1 MISSSVED
9 GAVVNLCGET
19 VFSEFLI
26 LTTDLLAIRQC
37 LCDHFDTIWTILQHL
52 HDEDLGED
60 VRLLGGVAVVA
71 HGQHCVI
78 LIKREKFAEVKA
90 EQSGEVTC
98 PVGKLQTLF
107 RISVAKF
114 ERLKAVSWTGEAAIA
129 RGIRG
134 LRHQIAARGL
144 NTTMS
149 VSIFALW
156 LNLVST
162 FGIRMT
168 TQFGDGLHQGE

>member
-1 MISSSVED
+1 MILV
-9 GAVVNLCGET
+9 
-19 VFSEFLI
+19 
-26 LTTDLLAIRQC
+26 
-37 LCDHFDTIWTILQHL
+37 
-52 HDEDLGED
+52 
-60 VRLLGGVAVVA
+60 
-71 HGQHCVI
+71 
-78 LIKREKFAEVKA
+78 KREKFAEVKA
-90 EQSGEVTC
+90 EQSGEVMC

-114 ERLKAVSWTGEAAIA
+114 ERLKAVSWTVEAAVA
-129 RGIRG
+129 RGVRG

-168 TQFGDGLHQGE
+168 TQFGSGLHQGELEGGRN

>member
-1 MISSSVED
+1 MI
-9 GAVVNLCGET
+9 
-19 VFSEFLI
+19 
-26 LTTDLLAIRQC
+26 R
-37 LCDHFDTIWTILQHL
+37 
-52 HDEDLGED
+52 
-60 VRLLGGVAVVA
+60 
-71 HGQHCVI
+71 
-78 LIKREKFAEVKA
+78 
-90 EQSGEVTC
+90 
-98 PVGKLQTLF
+98 
-107 RISVAKF
+107 
-114 ERLKAVSWTGEAAIA
+114 RLKAVSWTCEATIA

-168 TQFGDGLHQGE
+168 AQFGGGLHHGELEGERKWL